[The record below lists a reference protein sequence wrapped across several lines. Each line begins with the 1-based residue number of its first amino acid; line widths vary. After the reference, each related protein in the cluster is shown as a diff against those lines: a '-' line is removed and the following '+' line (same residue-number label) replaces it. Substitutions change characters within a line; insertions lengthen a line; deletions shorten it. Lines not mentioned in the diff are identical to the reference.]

1 MLYVLFFIIIELDIR
16 TTVLQYK
23 IVFEKRGH
31 ITPPSSKRAGPVQ
44 KGQGAQHII
53 GQGKP
58 CPIADKDAFV
68 A

>member
-44 KGQGAQHII
+44 KGQGA
-53 GQGKP
+53 
-58 CPIADKDAFV
+58 
-68 A
+68 